1 MKNEYVK
8 PMTTVVKVESESMV
22 AQSTITSIN
31 SGGVFDGTVTG
42 SNTNARVDGLDY
54 DAFQAFQEFNDA
66 LNGLMNGN

>member
-22 AQSTITSIN
+22 AQSTVTSIN
-31 SGGVFDGTVTG
+31 SGGVFDGTISG
-42 SNTNARVDGLDY
+42 SNTNARVDGFDY
-54 DAFQAFQEFNDA
+54 DAFEAFQEFNDA